1 MNFDAWFA
9 VAVVGT
15 SFLLLALT
23 SLPPYLTILAGVA
36 VLVVSGRVPAA
47 DALAGFSNEGMITIA
62 ALFIVAAGLNQTGI
76 LSRTL
81 QPLLGNPR
89 SALNAQARIVLPV
102 ATSSA
107 FLNNTPIV
115 AMLMPLIND
124 WAKRSRVAASQL
136 LMPLSY
142 AAILGGLCTLIGTS
156 TNLVIHGMMIDAPD
170 MDGLRM
176 FDISRVGVPLAIV
189 GIVYILALGRWLLP
203 THYHGFAAL
212 RDPREYTIEMVV
224 EPGGA
229 LEDRAISEA
238 GLRHLPGVFLMEIH
252 RHGHVLPAVGP
263 EELLEG
269 DDQLIF
275 VGLVDSLVDLQRIS
289 GLRPATKQLFKL
301 ESPRSERGF
310 IEAVISRTS
319 PIVGKTIRDGRFRNR
334 YNAVVIGVARNG
346 QRIRKRIGDIV
357 VMPGDVLLLEALPN
371 FVDQHRNS
379 SDFYLVSQIEGASPP
394 RHDRGWIALG
404 ITVAMVVL
412 ASTGV
417 LSMLRAA
424 LGAAAL
430 MLITRCVSEETA
442 RRRIDWQLLI
452 AIAAAFGLGNALT
465 YTGAASGIAQSLLLY
480 AGESPLT
487 ALAAIYGVAMVL
499 SGLITNNATAV
510 VVFPIAVATAKGLG
524 VDPMPF
530 IIALMVASS
539 TSFATPLG
547 YQTNLMVWGP
557 GGYRFRDFVRF
568 GLPLSLLL
576 WAVSLWLIP
585 RAWPF

>member
-1 MNFDAWFA
+1 M
-9 VAVVGT
+9 V
-15 SFLLLALT
+15 
-23 SLPPYLTILAGVA
+23 
-36 VLVVSGRVPAA
+36 
-47 DALAGFSNEGMITIA
+47 TIA

-102 ATSSA
+102 ASSSA

-156 TNLVIHGMMIDAPD
+156 TNLVVHGMMLETPG

-176 FDISRVGVPLAIV
+176 FDISPVGIPLALI
-189 GIVYILALGRWLLP
+189 GIVYVLVLGRWLLP
-203 THYHGFAAL
+203 THHHGLSAL

-224 EPGGA
+224 VPGGP
-229 LEDRAISEA
+229 LEDSAISEA

-263 EELLEG
+263 DEVLEG

-275 VGLVDSLVDLQRIS
+275 VGLVDSLVDLQRIP
-289 GLRPATKQLFKL
+289 GLRPATEQLFKL
-301 ESPRSERGF
+301 DSPRSERRF
-310 IEAVISRTS
+310 VEAVISRTS

-357 VMPGDVLLLEALPN
+357 VLPGDVLLLEALPN
-371 FVDQHRNS
+371 FVEQHRNS
-379 SDFYLVSQIEGASPP
+379 SDFYLVSGIEGVSPP
-394 RHDRGWIALG
+394 RHDRGWVALG
-404 ITVAMVVL
+404 ITVVMVVL

-417 LSMLRAA
+417 VSMLRAA

-465 YTGAASGIAQSLLLY
+465 FTGAASAIAHSLLTY
-480 AGESPLT
+480 AGDSPVL

-499 SGLITNNATAV
+499 SALITNNATAV
-510 VVFPIAVATAKGLG
+510 VVFPIAVATAAELD
-524 VDPMPF
+524 VNYMPF
-530 IIALMVASS
+530 IIGLMVASS
-539 TSFATPLG
+539 TSFAT
-547 YQTNLMVWGP
+547 

-576 WAVSLWLIP
+576 WVVSMWLIP
-585 RAWPF
+585 RVWPF